1 MSLDAELLKALNDKA
16 NRPLITGILRGIEK
30 ESLRV
35 KPDGTLSQTPH
46 PESLGAA
53 LTHPQITTD
62 FSESLLEFI
71 TAPSHRLDEV
81 MSQLEKQH
89 RYTAQQLNNEV
100 LWGSSMPCI
109 VPEDEQIPVA
119 LFGKSNVG
127 RMKTYYRNG
136 LGHRYGRAMQTIAG
150 IHYNFSFPSAFW
162 AMLHQQEKSTADLQ
176 QYKTERYFD
185 LIRNFR
191 RYLWV
196 LLYLFGASP
205 AVCQSFINGRE
216 TNLKKSA
223 DGHSFYAPYATSLR
237 MGDLGYQSNAQKS
250 LVVCYNGLDSY
261 LETLTT
267 AIKTPYPGYQDIPL
281 QDAAGDYQQL
291 NASLLQIENEFYSTI
306 RPKRTARSGETA
318 LGALH
323 HRGVEYVEVRC
334 LDLNPYLPLGLD
346 EEQIHF
352 IDTFLL
358 YSLLKDSPA
367 ATLEEYQGV
376 QENQELTVYRGRDPE
391 LELNSRTGKR
401 NIRDWGKQLLEEMRP
416 VAELLDQANKT
427 EGYSQSL
434 NVQLSKF
441 EDAGLTPSAK
451 ILKSMA
457 DNKQSFHQTALAE
470 AQRHHQQ
477 FTANP
482 LSGIDLDYYETLA
495 SSSLTEQNKIEA
507 QPQEDF
513 SEYLA
518 KFYQQYQEC
527 CEQ

>member
-1 MSLDAELLKALNDKA
+1 MSLDTELLKALNDKA

-35 KPDGTLSQTPH
+35 NPDGTLSQTPH

-81 MSQLEKQH
+81 MAQLEKQH
-89 RYTAQQLNNEV
+89 RFTAQHLKGEI

-109 VPEDEQIPVA
+109 VPDDKDIPVA
-119 LFGKSNVG
+119 RFGDSNVG

-162 AMLHQQEKSTADLQ
+162 AMLHQQEKSSLDMQ

-216 TNLKKSA
+216 TTLKPSP

-261 LETLTT
+261 LKTLTE
-267 AIKTPYPGYQDIPL
+267 AINTPYPGYQNIPL
-281 QDAAGDYQQL
+281 QGSDGDYQQL

-323 HRGVEYVEVRC
+323 HRGVEYIEVRC

-352 IDTFLL
+352 VDTFLL

-391 LELNSRTGKR
+391 LQLNSYTGKR
-401 NIRDWGKQLLEEMRP
+401 NIREWGKELLEEMRP

-434 NVQLSKF
+434 DAQLEKF
-441 EDAGLTPSAK
+441 DDADLTPSAK
-451 ILKSMA
+451 VLSSMLN
-457 DNKQSFHQTALAE
+457 DKQSFHDVAKTQAE
-470 AQRHHQQ
+470 KHHQQ

-495 SSSLTEQNKIEA
+495 TASLADQKKIEA
-507 QPQEDF
+507 QPQDDF
-513 SEYLA
+513 ADYLA
-518 KFYQQYQEC
+518 QFYQQYQDC
-527 CEQ
+527 CES